1 MKQDTAANQP
11 KIGCMESR
19 EPLKHAPLAF
29 AGIWII
35 IVTCTLTNLFVLR
48 NPVLMLTVIP
58 IAICVTY
65 AHKRMAAARAEDIV
79 KARKQSNG

>member
-1 MKQDTAANQP
+1 MKQDTAANPEAQ
-11 KIGCMESR
+11 ESTASR

-58 IAICVTY
+58 IAAFVFA
-65 AHKRMAAARAEDIV
+65 AHARTAAALAADRK
-79 KARKQSNG
+79 KARIRDNG